1 MFNLLNGLVAE
12 ASSLSIDWSN
22 IIKAETFEP
31 VLDGISA
38 VLPIVA
44 PVGFLIASIPVI
56 IRLCKK
62 LMKG

>member
-1 MFNLLNGLVAE
+1 MFGLLNGLVAT
-12 ASSLSIDWSN
+12 ASSVSIDWSN
-22 IIKAETFEP
+22 IITADTFAP
-31 VLDGISA
+31 VLSGIST

-56 IRLCKK
+56 IRICKK